1 MYAIVDVKD
10 KQFKVRE
17 DDTLYVPYHSDAD
30 ADDQLTL
37 DRVLLVSDGEG
48 DVTVGTPTVDNASV
62 SASVVEHVKGDKVI
76 VFKKKRRKR
85 YRVKRGHRQQ
95 YTQIHIDSLDVNGA
109 SSASTDASADTSDE
123 STTDDADA

>member
-1 MYAIVDVKD
+1 M
-10 KQFKVRE
+10 
-17 DDTLYVPYHSDAD
+17 
-30 ADDQLTL
+30 TL
-37 DRVLLVSDGEG
+37 DRVLLVSDGDG
-48 DVTVGTPTVDNASV
+48 DVTVGTPTVDGASV

-109 SSASTDASADTSDE
+109 SSTSTDAADTSDE
-123 STTDDADA
+123 STDDDEAADADE